1 MSRRL
6 PTFDEAARIL
16 AAKRTRYAPRP
27 APPQAARPL
36 TRTIKALDEKFSR
49 GPDALAARWR
59 EIVGDPLAAH
69 TEPVKLTKPRNGAGA
84 VLELKV
90 DGPLAALIQHQA
102 PDIMARVNLV
112 LGAGA
117 VAKLRIIQGVI
128 RRPAAT
134 RSAAQAALARR
145 KRAQPLDAGVE
156 AELEASVA
164 RAEDERLRLA
174 LRRLGREV
182 LRRERANAGPD
193 VSPGANPDAGR

>member
-16 AAKRTRYAPRP
+16 AEKRTRHAPRP
-27 APPQAARPL
+27 TPPQAARPL
-36 TRTIKALDEKFSR
+36 TKTIKALDGKFSR

-59 EIVGDPLAAH
+59 EIVGDPLALH
-69 TEPVKLTKPRNGAGA
+69 TEPVKLSKPRNGAGG

-128 RRPAAT
+128 RRPVAAT
-134 RSAAQAALARR
+134 SAAQAAQARR
-145 KRAQPLDAGVE
+145 LRAQPLDAAVE
-156 AELEASVA
+156 AELDAGVA
-164 RAEDERLRLA
+164 RAEDERLRGA

-182 LRRERANAGPD
+182 LRRERTNAG
-193 VSPGANPDAGR
+193 R